1 MRRKRREILK
11 AITLMAL
18 LFAEMFLFADGFWE
32 RRAVEANNRN
42 ALIAAE
48 GGMTE

>member
-1 MRRKRREILK
+1 MIK

-18 LFAEMFLFADGFWE
+18 LFAEMFFFADGFWE
-32 RRAVEANNRN
+32 RREVEAHNRN